1 VTSTPAKIQDA
12 LMASLNVLRNVRQQP
27 ITQREL
33 VRAKRTL
40 ITRHDSDLKV
50 SGGGVR
56 AWICVCVALERR
68 RFEYAWV
75 VKKAGAR
82 AGVGTRTSA
91 AAPRLLPTAAG

>member
-1 VTSTPAKIQDA
+1 MTSTPAKIQDA

-50 SGGGVR
+50 SGGGGWVGGR
-56 AWICVCVALERR
+56 VGGGVA
-68 RFEYAWV
+68 
-75 VKKAGAR
+75 K
-82 AGVGTRTSA
+82 
-91 AAPRLLPTAAG
+91 

>member
-1 VTSTPAKIQDA
+1 
-12 LMASLNVLRNVRQQP
+12 MASLNVLRNVRQQP

-50 SGGGVR
+50 SGGGAR
-56 AWICVCVALERR
+56 AWICLCVALERR
-68 RFEYAWV
+68 CFVYARV

-91 AAPRLLPTAAG
+91 AAPRRLPTAAG